1 MQGTARAPQGAT
13 GFGMSGGMPWPSSS
27 HDTRPQAR
35 QSTYSI
41 SKEAHEAIQGL
52 EADDALDALIKGAV
66 GGLWPVEVV
75 ATWRAAQRNGKP
87 VVAKVLRPL
96 PEAMQ
101 VALMSADDDSKGF
114 IVYRGMRDG
123 LWTQADVDA
132 FFENL
137 QAYQNRRLAPSKRE
151 MVYRTRRAG
160 LRPKPTIRPT
170 QFVPKIALDSM
181 LDTNLSD
188 GAKVTLAV
196 VLALAGKSDRLVT
209 MTASLATQ
217 RGSSARTI
225 QNHLNALH
233 AAGWLK
239 YMWDHR
245 RGLVTLLIA
254 PHARPKPYQPGEMEM
269 LTDVAR
275 KSREPEVREA
285 FEAVV
290 STVRRRHP
298 GDLVRAHR
306 EVRNREAVSEIQ
318 WRLAER
324 EFRGAAG
331 RGPAQIISHL
341 NPHTDF
347 NDLEAAVRQLQMPEM
362 EIEVAPAKPTLRPPQ
377 TATTMA
383 LRFMDGAGVGTRT
396 RWAKEAEKHGIRLPT
411 AAIAP
416 HQLRLWVPAMAEV
429 ICATERLG
437 ARQDTERLLTPPM
450 GGRRC

>member
-1 MQGTARAPQGAT
+1 MKTTKRAAAEAAGRGAPK
-13 GFGMSGGMPWPSSS
+13 GAPLAPSS
-27 HDTRPQAR
+27 HDTHPQAR
-35 QSTYSI
+35 PGAWYI
-41 SKEAHEAIQGL
+41 PKGAHEAIQGL
-52 EADDALDALIKGAV
+52 EGDDALDALIKGAV

-75 ATWRAAQRNGKP
+75 ATWRAAQRTGKP
-87 VVAKVLRPL
+87 LVAKVLRPL

-101 VALMSADDDSKGF
+101 AALMTADEDSKGL

-132 FFENL
+132 YFENQ
-137 QAYQNRRLAPSKRE
+137 QAYHARRRVPSKHG
-151 MVYRTRRAG
+151 MAYRTRRSG
-160 LRPKPTIRPT
+160 LRPKPTTRPT
-170 QFVPKIALDSM
+170 QFIPKIALDTM
-181 LDTNLSD
+181 LDSDLSD

-217 RGSSARTI
+217 RGCSARTI

-245 RGLVTLLIA
+245 KGLVTLLIA
-254 PHARPKPYQPGEMEM
+254 PHARPKPYEPGEMEM
-269 LTDVAR
+269 LADIAR

-285 FEAVV
+285 LQAVV
-290 STVRRRHP
+290 STVRKRHP

-306 EVRNREAVSEIQ
+306 AVRNRQAVSEIQ

-324 EFRGAAG
+324 EFRGCAG

-347 NDLEAAVRQLQMPEM
+347 SDLEAAVRQLQMPEM
-362 EIEVAPAKPTLRPPQ
+362 EIEVAPAKPTPRPPQ
-377 TATTMA
+377 TATAMA
-383 LRFMDGAGVGTRT
+383 LRFMDGADAGTRM
-396 RWAKEAEKHGIRLPT
+396 RWAKEAEKRGARLPV

-429 ICATERLG
+429 ICATERL
-437 ARQDTERLLTPPM
+437 
-450 GGRRC
+450 